1 VKVSVIFPALN
12 EVESIEQVL
21 REIPPGVADEILV
34 VDGHSTDGT
43 PELVRRLGFRVI
55 EQEGTGYGRAL
66 ATALE
71 LARQVAD
78 NAPLSVRVGKEIID
92 AAPTWPADEA
102 FTRQSEMASPVILSD
117 DAREGVA
124 AFAEKR
130 PPRWTGR

>member
-1 VKVSVIFPALN
+1 AVALEITLLGEPVSAQRLH
-12 EVESIEQVL
+12 EL
-21 REIPPGVADEILV
+21 GLV
-34 VDGHSTDGT
+34 N
-43 PELVRRLGFRVI
+43 RVVPD
-55 EQEGTGYGRAL
+55 GRAL